1 MPTYVIGGKRITTQ
15 QELSEDQ
22 IDEIASEMG
31 STPAQQPTQTRQQ
44 IESEYRAKLA
54 QIKEESE
61 SKGMQRNVEGLSGFA
76 NVLSGANTL
85 TRGIVGTLFGKE
97 VGDKYFAPPAIDRDS
112 KTYLGGQLVDPAS
125 WALGGGASKL
135 AGLIPMA
142 VKAAPVIRGAIGGG
156 TAGAISGA
164 LTNNDDPLTGAGTG
178 GVVGGVVGGA
188 VPLLGKAIQKGVG
201 WGVDLAKGRAGQ
213 VKAGQMA
220 RAAAGERLPTI
231 RTSLASAD
239 PSLTAAQAASGV
251 PQDMW
256 QSLGKVAQGA
266 DRGSYYSGVAA
277 TQEATRKGML
287 TGVTPDLAAA
297 QTNLSVGN
305 ALNYGNAARADAARL
320 AQLQTSVSPAAP
332 IVRPSAMGL
341 GVTEKVAGIPKSVS
355 TVKGLGDLESLP
367 AFDAAK
373 KEAVKLIESLP
384 GMPSDVK
391 ARLVA
396 DPTSSVQGLHFIK
409 MAIDNRFKNP
419 NIPSSFEN
427 VSDSTLAAIK
437 SKLTSAMKI
446 SSPEYDVARTNA
458 MKLYQPVNQS
468 KVLGELSSVLEKPMV
483 GERAVPF
490 VNALG
495 RGEDT
500 ALRRVGL
507 DARFGGI
514 EDVLTPNQMGAVNT
528 VRGELTRDTAMSKAA
543 GEGAGGLRDV
553 IAELTT
559 TFRLPP
565 MFRTEVSAMNKVMEV
580 AEKNLSSKT
589 KLALVEGMKSG
600 KTALEMLDTLPTA
613 EKNKILMIIGQADKI
628 AGGAGAVSGVQ
639 AGGGR

>member
-1 MPTYVIGGKRITTQ
+1 MK
-15 QELSEDQ
+15 
-22 IDEIASEMG
+22 DEIDSFLDDESSVDAFLDA
-31 STPAQQPTQTRQQ
+31 PAQKPAQTRQQ
-44 IESEYRAKLA
+44 IEAEYRAKLEL
-54 QIKEESE
+54 IKGESDYI
-61 SKGMQRNVEGLSGFA
+61 GMQRNVEGMSGFA
-76 NVLSGANTL
+76 NMLSGANTL

-112 KTYLGGQLVDPAS
+112 KTYIVGQLADPAAWLLGGA
-125 WALGGGASKL
+125 AKL
-135 AGLIPMA
+135 AGMIPMA
-142 VKAAPVIRGAIGGG
+142 TKVAPVIRGAIGGG
-156 TAGAISGA
+156 TAGAIGGA

-188 VPLLGKAIQKGVG
+188 VPVAGKVIQKGVG

-220 RAAAGERLPTI
+220 RAAAGEQSPAI
-231 RTSLASAD
+231 RAALANAD
-239 PSLTAAQAASGV
+239 PSLTAAQAASDV

-256 QSLGKVAQGA
+256 QSLGRVAQGA
-266 DRGSYYSGVAA
+266 DRNSYYSGVAA
-277 TQEATRKGML
+277 TQEAARKGML
-287 TGVTPDLAAA
+287 TGVTPDLATA

-305 ALNYGNAARADAARL
+305 AVNYGNAARADASRL
-320 AQLQTSVSPAAP
+320 AQMQTSVSPAAP
-332 IVRPSAMGL
+332 IVRPSPMGL
-341 GVTEKVAGIPKSVS
+341 GITEKVAGVPKSVS
-355 TVKGLGDLESLP
+355 TVKGLGDLDSLP

-384 GMPSDVK
+384 DMPADVK

-396 DPTSSVQGLHFIK
+396 DPTSSMQGLHFIK

-427 VSDSTLAAIK
+427 ASDSTLAAIK
-437 SKLTSAMKI
+437 SKLISAMKI
-446 SSPEYDVARTNA
+446 SSPEYDAARTNA
-458 MKLYQPVNQS
+458 IKLYRPVNQS

-500 ALRRVGL
+500 ALRRAGL

-514 EDVLTPNQMGAVNT
+514 DDVLTPTQMGAVNT
-528 VRGELTRDTAMSKAA
+528 VKNELTRDALMKKSA
-543 GEGAGGLRDV
+543 EDGAEALRSV
-553 IAELTT
+553 IGELTT

-580 AEKNLSSKT
+580 AEKNLSAKT
-589 KLALVEGMKSG
+589 KLALAEGMKSG
-600 KTALEMLDTLPTA
+600 KTALELLDTLPTA
-613 EKNKILMIIGQADKI
+613 EKNKIFMIIGQAGKI
-628 AGGAGAVSGVQ
+628 AGGAGAVSGVRS
-639 AGGGR
+639 GGSDK